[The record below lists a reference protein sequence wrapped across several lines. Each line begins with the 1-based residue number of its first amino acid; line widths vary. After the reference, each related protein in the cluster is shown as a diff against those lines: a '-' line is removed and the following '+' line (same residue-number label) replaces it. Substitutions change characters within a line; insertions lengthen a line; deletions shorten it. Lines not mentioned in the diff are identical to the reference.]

1 MKTINLDQY
10 GIKQPQVFRN
20 LSPSNAYEMAIKLE
34 NGEIASNG
42 ALLIS
47 SGEKTGRSP
56 KDKRLVEEETSRDN
70 IWWGD
75 VNVPISEDGFELNKD
90 IAVNWLDTRERVFVL
105 DGYAGWD
112 PDYRIKVRVI
122 CARAYHALF
131 MHNMLI
137 RPSEEELE
145 SFEPDWVIY
154 NAGQCSASSLV
165 KGVSSKT
172 SVNLNIKKKE
182 FVILSLI

>member
-20 LSPSNAYEMAIKLE
+20 LCPSNAYEIAIKLE
-34 NGEIASNG
+34 NGEIASSG
-42 ALLIS
+42 ALLIN

-56 KDKRLVEEETSRDN
+56 KDKRLVDEESSREN

-75 VNVPISEDGFELNKD
+75 VNIPISEDSFELNKD
-90 IAVNWLDTRERVFVL
+90 IAVNWLDSKERVFVL

-122 CARAYHALF
+122 CAGAYHALF

-137 RPSEEELE
+137 RPSEAERK
-145 SFEPDWVIY
+145 VR
-154 NAGQCSASSLV
+154 
-165 KGVSSKT
+165 T
-172 SVNLNIKKKE
+172 
-182 FVILSLI
+182 